1 MRVKLSESH
10 ASRVNDDAPV
20 ESDAPVLLS
29 KISTSS
35 IHAAR
40 CAGLSTEF
48 TMLSENED
56 SCHTPLAWQRN
67 FVFIIAPLSLVVR
80 LRCR

>member
-35 IHAAR
+35 IQP
-40 CAGLSTEF
+40 
-48 TMLSENED
+48 D
-56 SCHTPLAWQRN
+56 
-67 FVFIIAPLSLVVR
+67 APVSRLSL
-80 LRCR
+80 RC